1 MIHTDGTPTI
11 ASRHDGARPTKL
23 VILPPK
29 SEDWREGYRQG
40 VKDGPELLD
49 IQQGR
54 DLLRAAFD
62 AGFQG
67 EDFDAWLES
76 VS

>member
-11 ASRHDGARPTKL
+11 ASHHGGPEPKRI
-23 VILPPK
+23 ILPPV
-29 SEDWREGYRQG
+29 SEEWRAGYRKG
-40 VKDGPELLD
+40 IEDGPELLD
-49 IQQGR
+49 IEQGR

-67 EDFDAWLES
+67 EDFDGWLES